1 MNSMFK
7 SFYMWLCCFVVNES
21 MEKSSNILLKCYV
34 DMNAEEISRK
44 QISWKKFGG
53 RGAVASTKNEIKH
66 SGETGLC

>member
-1 MNSMFK
+1 
-7 SFYMWLCCFVVNES
+7 